1 MIIHTDSLWIHFEE
15 NSVDIYLSRMDNCT
29 MAFALQE
36 FSLSVDVIF
45 KSSLECVSLPHLL
58 ISAHGKFP
66 IKQMGFS
73 GKQLQVLL

>member
-36 FSLSVDVIF
+36 FSLSIAVIF
-45 KSSLECVSLPHLL
+45 KVVFRVRQSPALTHICAWKVSY
-58 ISAHGKFP
+58 
-66 IKQMGFS
+66 
-73 GKQLQVLL
+73 